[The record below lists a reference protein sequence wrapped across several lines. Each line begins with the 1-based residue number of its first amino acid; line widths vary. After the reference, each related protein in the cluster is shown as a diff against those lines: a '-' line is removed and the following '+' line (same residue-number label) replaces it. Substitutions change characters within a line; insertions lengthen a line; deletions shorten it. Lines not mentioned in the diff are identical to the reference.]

1 MISRDKKF
9 LFVHV
14 PKTGG
19 NSIQNVL
26 LQYSEDRKIVK
37 NKDNSTDHYGLEIS
51 ENSILHKHS
60 TLENYYF
67 FLGEEFYN
75 SLFKFSVMR
84 NPWDWCVS
92 WYFHRN
98 KKEWN
103 ADQFEDF
110 IKSTPTFVDYLT
122 IMNKR
127 SPLMSKILRKM
138 PFKSAN
144 KAVAFEQELNFILKF
159 ENLRNDFSTLTGK
172 LDLPDI
178 ELPHVNKSDHEPY
191 SNYYNNKTKEIVRR
205 RFSREIE
212 YAGYDFNN
220 CD

>member
-1 MISRDKKF
+1 
-9 LFVHV
+9 
-14 PKTGG
+14 
-19 NSIQNVL
+19 
-26 LQYSEDRKIVK
+26 
-37 NKDNSTDHYGLEIS
+37 
-51 ENSILHKHS
+51 
-60 TLENYYF
+60 
-67 FLGEEFYN
+67 
-75 SLFKFSVMR
+75 
-84 NPWDWCVS
+84 
-92 WYFHRN
+92 
-98 KKEWN
+98 
-103 ADQFEDF
+103 
-110 IKSTPTFVDYLT
+110 
-122 IMNKR
+122 
-127 SPLMSKILRKM
+127 MSKILRKM